1 VHLFFAQS
9 LAANGRLEDAAAR
22 LEHQRLCCMGILA
35 APWALDRARVNEALG
50 RREVAIESYRY
61 VTWAKA
67 DAELQPHVAAREAL
81 GRLASGGVA

>member
-1 VHLFFAQS
+1 
-9 LAANGRLEDAAAR
+9 
-22 LEHQRLCCMGILA
+22 
-35 APWALDRARVNEALG
+35 VNEALG

-67 DAELQPHVAAREAL
+67 DAELQPHVTAAREAL